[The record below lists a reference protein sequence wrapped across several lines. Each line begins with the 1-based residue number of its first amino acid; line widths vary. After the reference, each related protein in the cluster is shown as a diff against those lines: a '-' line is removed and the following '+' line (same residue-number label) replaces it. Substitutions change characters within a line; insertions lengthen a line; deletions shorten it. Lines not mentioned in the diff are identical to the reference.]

1 MKGTKNCL
9 YRRESRKYDSTVK
22 KKDRKKKKEKLKI
35 ETFSIFIIFLK
46 CATKEP
52 RIDFFAEQSAINHYS
67 TGP

>member
-35 ETFSIFIIFLK
+35 ETFSIFMIFLK
-46 CATKEP
+46 RSIKEP
-52 RIDFFAEQSAINHYS
+52 RIDFFVEQSAINHYS
-67 TGP
+67 TGA